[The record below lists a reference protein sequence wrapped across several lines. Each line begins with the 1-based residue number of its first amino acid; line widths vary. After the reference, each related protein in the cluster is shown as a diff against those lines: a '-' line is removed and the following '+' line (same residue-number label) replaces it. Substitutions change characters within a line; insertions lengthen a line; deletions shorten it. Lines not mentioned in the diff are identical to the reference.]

1 MRFSLLLCLSFVMPL
16 GVHAQYPG
24 PAGSPGSTAIAGDS
38 SIFVAWASSIETELA
53 SIDITDPNAPLAS
66 TGTTAA
72 ALGPADNQVISLGDG
87 GTATLF
93 FDQPIIDGPGADF
106 AVFENSFLDGFLEL
120 AFVEVSSDG
129 EHFFRFPAVSLH
141 QDTLQFGPFDN
152 LMQAQKLHNLAGK
165 YVANFGT
172 PFDLAEVEDDPLLDK
187 SNIQYVKLIDV
198 IGSVDPDIGQT
209 DFAGTLINDPF
220 PTPFPS
226 CGFDLD
232 AVGVIHQAVGY
243 SKVNRGQQ
251 VALFPN
257 PANEVIYLSTDHRI
271 QIEETGR
278 LEIRSLEG
286 KVMLINP
293 TYLIGHSIQVG
304 ALNKGTYILYFKNQ
318 DIVLVK
324 SFIIQ

>member
-1 MRFSLLLCLSFVMPL
+1 MRFSYLLCLFFIIPL

-24 PAGSPGSTAIAGDS
+24 PAGSSGSTAIAGDS
-38 SIFVAWASSIETELA
+38 SIFVGWASSIETELA
-53 SIDITDPNAPLAS
+53 SIDITDPNATLAN
-66 TGTTAA
+66 TGSSAA

-87 GTATLF
+87 GAATLF
-93 FDQPIIDGPGADF
+93 FDPPIMNGLGADF
-106 AVFENSFLDGFLEL
+106 AVFENSFLEGFLEL

-172 PFDLAEVEDDPLLDK
+172 PFDLAELEDDPLLDK

-198 IGSVDPDIGQT
+198 IGSIDPDIGQS
-209 DFAGTLINDPF
+209 DFAGTIINDPF

-243 SKVNRGQQ
+243 SKMNRGQH
-251 VALFPN
+251 VELYPN
-257 PANEVIYLSTDHRI
+257 PASEVIYLRSDQVI
-271 QIEETGR
+271 QIEEPGR
-278 LEIRSLEG
+278 LEIRSLAG
-286 KVMLINP
+286 KVCLIDS
-293 TYLIGHSIQVG
+293 TYLVGHSIQIG
-304 ALNKGTYILYFKNQ
+304 ALNKGTYILYFKNR

-324 SFIIQ
+324 PFIKQ

>member
-1 MRFSLLLCLSFVMPL
+1 MRFSLLLCLFVMPL
-16 GVHAQYPG
+16 GIRAQYPG
-24 PAGSPGSTAIAGDS
+24 PAGSLGSTAIAGDS

-53 SIDITDPNAPLAS
+53 SIDITDPNAPIANTGSS
-66 TGTTAA
+66 TA

-152 LMQAQKLHNLAGK
+152 LMEAQKLHNLAGK

-198 IGSVDPDIGQT
+198 VGSIDPNFGQT
-209 DFAGTLINDPF
+209 DFNGTFINDPF

-243 SKVNRGQQ
+243 TKMNRSQH
-251 VALFPN
+251 VELYPN
-257 PANEVIYLSTDHRI
+257 PANDFIHLRLDHTI
-271 QIEETGR
+271 QMEESGR

-286 KVMLINP
+286 KICLINP
-293 TYLIGHSIQVG
+293 AYLVGTSIQIG
-304 ALNKGTYILYFKNQ
+304 ALSKGTYILYFKNR

-324 SFIIQ
+324 PFIIQ